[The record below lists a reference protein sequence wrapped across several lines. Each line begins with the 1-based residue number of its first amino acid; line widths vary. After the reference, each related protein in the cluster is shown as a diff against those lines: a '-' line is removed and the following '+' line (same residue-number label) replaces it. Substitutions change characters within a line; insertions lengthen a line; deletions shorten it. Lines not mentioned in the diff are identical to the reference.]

1 MNESRW
7 EKLAHILVNYS
18 TAVVKGDRVLIT
30 MMENDTW
37 PLTRAVHAAAIGAGA
52 HPHIEF
58 QSTLLQRDLMR
69 NGNKEQ
75 FEKSHELQEKG
86 MQWAD
91 VYIGLR
97 GASNPHEHDGIK
109 PEKITAFR
117 KSLGKV
123 SALRTELTRWVLVRV
138 PNAAF
143 AQQAGM
149 STDEM
154 MDFFFNATLLDWKE
168 EGTRYKEIQKV
179 LQSSEKVRIVSDDTD
194 LSFNTKGR
202 SYLID
207 DGHINMPGGEVYT
220 APIDDSAEGYISFEF
235 PAVFSGQ
242 FVEGIKL
249 SFSRGEVVEAKA
261 DKNEALL
268 HKLIDMDIG
277 ARRIGEFG
285 VGTNYGISR
294 YCYDLLFDEKIGGTA
309 HIALGRAY
317 PECGGINKSAFHWDL
332 VKDLRSRGVLYL
344 DGEKMI
350 EKGKF
355 LI

>member
-7 EKLAHILVNYS
+7 EQLADILVNYS
-18 TAVVKGDRVLIT
+18 TATFKGDRVLIT
-30 MMENDTW
+30 MMETNTW
-37 PLTRAVHAAAIGAGA
+37 PLARAVHAAAVRAGA

-69 NGNKEQ
+69 GGDPEQ
-75 FEKSHELQEKG
+75 FDNSHELQEKG
-86 MQWAD
+86 MHWAD

-97 GASNPHEHDGIK
+97 GASNPHELHGIE
-109 PEKITAFR
+109 PERITAFR

-168 EGTRYKEIQKV
+168 EGTRYKKIQKV
-179 LQSSEKVRIVSDDTD
+179 LQSSERVRIVSDDTD
-194 LSFNTKGR
+194 LSLSTKGR
-202 SYLID
+202 KYLID

-220 APIDDSAEGYISFEF
+220 APIDDSAEGHISFEF
-235 PAVFSGQ
+235 PAVFAGQ

-249 SFSRGEVVEAKA
+249 SFSR
-261 DKNEALL
+261 LS
-268 HKLIDMDIG
+268 LI
-277 ARRIGEFG
+277 
-285 VGTNYGISR
+285 
-294 YCYDLLFDEKIGGTA
+294 
-309 HIALGRAY
+309 HI
-317 PECGGINKSAFHWDL
+317 
-332 VKDLRSRGVLYL
+332 
-344 DGEKMI
+344 
-350 EKGKF
+350 
-355 LI
+355 

>member
-1 MNESRW
+1 MDESRW
-7 EKLAHILVNYS
+7 EKLADILVNYS
-18 TAVVKGDRVLIT
+18 TGTIEGDRVLIT
-30 MMENDTW
+30 MMETDTW
-37 PLTRAVHAAAIGAGA
+37 PLARAVHAAAVKAGA
-52 HPHIEF
+52 YPHIEF

-69 NGNKEQ
+69 IGNPGK
-75 FEKSHELQEKG
+75 FDNSHELQEKG
-86 MQWAD
+86 MHWAD

-97 GASNPHEHDGIK
+97 GASNPHELHGIE
-109 PEKITAFR
+109 PERITAFR

-138 PNAAF
+138 PNSSF

-168 EGTRYKEIQKV
+168 EGTRYKKIQKV
-179 LQSSEKVRIVSDDTD
+179 LQSSERVRIVSDDTD
-194 LSFNTKGR
+194 LSLSTKGR
-202 SYLID
+202 KYLID

-220 APIDDSAEGYISFEF
+220 APIDDSAEGHISFEF
-235 PAVFSGQ
+235 PAVFAGQ

-249 SFSRGEVVEAKA
+249 SFSRGEVVDAKA

-268 HKLIDMDIG
+268 HELIEMDDG
-277 ARRIGEFG
+277 AKRIGEFG

-332 VKDLRSRGVLYL
+332 IKDLRSQGVLYL

-350 EKGKF
+350 EKGEF